1 MRTASFDRA
10 QVLRA
15 AMQAFRHKGF
25 AATTMQDLVAATGL
39 HPGSIYGAFG
49 NKKGLLLATVDQYVL
64 DRQAELELCLEHN
77 TPFAGLRRYMAL
89 VLEEIQRSDSMACLL
104 VKTLQ
109 EIGKQDEE
117 VASRVSALLVQHER
131 RLAEALLAAQQ
142 TGEARRDASPEQ
154 LARWLMVGI
163 YGMRTY
169 AHVHA
174 DVDDMQEVADR
185 LLASLQ
191 PST

>member
-15 AMQAFRHKGF
+15 AIQAFRHKGF
-25 AATTMQDLVAATGL
+25 AATTMQDLVTTTGL

-64 DRQAELELCLEHN
+64 DRQAELELCFVDL
-77 TPFAGLRRYMAL
+77 TPFAGLGRYMAL
-89 VLEEIQRSDSMACLL
+89 VVEEMQRCDSMACLL
-104 VKTLQ
+104 VKMLQ
-109 EIGKQDEE
+109 EIGEQDEE
-117 VASRVSALLVQHER
+117 VASRISTLLVQHER

-142 TGEARRDASPEQ
+142 TGEARGDASPEQ
-154 LARWLMVGI
+154 LARWLMIGI

-174 DVDDMQEVADR
+174 DLDDMQEVADR
-185 LLASLQ
+185 LLVTLQ
-191 PST
+191 PVA